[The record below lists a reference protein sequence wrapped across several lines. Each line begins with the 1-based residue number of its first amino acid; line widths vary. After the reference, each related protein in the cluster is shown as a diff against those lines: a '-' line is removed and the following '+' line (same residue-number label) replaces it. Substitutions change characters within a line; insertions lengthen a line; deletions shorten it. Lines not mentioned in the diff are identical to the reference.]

1 MFVDASIKLRQTPH
15 SPNFDTGQSKRKN
28 FKLERT
34 RALRPEPYFDT
45 NLFFSSY
52 HLVMSW
58 PLIDGKNTGEDKAS
72 GL

>member
-1 MFVDASIKLRQTPH
+1 MFVDASIKLRQTPDI
-15 SPNFDTGQSKRKN
+15 PNFDSGQSKRKN

-34 RALRPEPYFDT
+34 RAPRPEPYFET
-45 NLFFSSY
+45 NLFSAY

-58 PLIDGKNTGEDKAS
+58 PLIDGKDTREYKAS